1 MVQVIWSPRAWRD
14 LDDIQGYV
22 AFDKPNAAEQLAE
35 RLWEA
40 GESLSAFPDRGR
52 LIASGVRELTH
63 VRPYLIRY
71 VRFGQRVVII
81 EVRHTAR
88 RPLP

>member
-1 MVQVIWSPRAWRD
+1 M
-14 LDDIQGYV
+14 

-35 RLWEA
+35 RLWQA
-40 GESLSAFPDRGR
+40 GESLSTFPDRGR
-52 LIASGVRELTH
+52 LIPSGVRELTH

-71 VRFGQRVVII
+71 VRIGRTVLIFEIV
-81 EVRHTAR
+81 HSAR